1 MMNTADIE
9 ALKVVI
15 YDYAEEGKAYGK
27 KKSRWECLQFA
38 RQAVEGNMIPMEIID
53 YITQLNY
60 QTTLIK
66 S

>member
-1 MMNTADIE
+1 MTATEIDS
-9 ALKVVI
+9 LKIVI
-15 YDYAEEGKAYGK
+15 YDYAEESKAYGK

-38 RQAVEGNMIPMEIID
+38 RQAIEENSIPTEIID
-53 YITQLNY
+53 YITQLNN

>member
-1 MMNTADIE
+1 MNTGEIE

-15 YDYAEEGKAYGK
+15 YDYAEENKAYGK
-27 KKSRWECLQFA
+27 RKSRWECLQFA
-38 RQAVEGNMIPMEIID
+38 SRAIEGNMIPKDIMD
-53 YITQLNY
+53 YINQLNY

>member
-1 MMNTADIE
+1 MTPTEIDS
-9 ALKVVI
+9 LKLVI
-15 YDYAEEGKAYGK
+15 YDYAEENKAYGK
-27 KKSRWECLQFA
+27 RKSRWECLQFA
-38 RQAVEGNMIPMEIID
+38 QQAIEGNMIPTEIID